1 MRRSFESHI
10 SWTDRV
16 IRYSLENRVVV
27 LLLLIPV
34 VCWGVLVSPFDWNM
48 GGPLRTPIPVDAIPD
63 IGENQQ
69 IVFTEWPGR
78 SPQDVEDQVTYPLTV
93 SLLGISGVKA
103 IRSLSMFGFSTV
115 YVIFKDE
122 VDFYWS
128 RSRILER
135 LNSLPQG
142 TLPEGVQ
149 PTLGPDATGMGQVFW
164 YLLEGQDRQGNP
176 TGGWDLHE
184 LRTIQDWYV
193 RFALLSAEGVSE
205 VASVGGFVREY
216 QVELDPDL
224 MRAQGVTLND
234 VIAAVKEANRDV
246 GARSMEVN
254 RVEYVIRG
262 IGFVKAV
269 SDIQDAMIKLNEG
282 VPVFVRNVATV
293 TLGPA
298 SRSGALDRGGTEVVG
313 GVVVVRY
320 GENPLEVIKNVRKKI
335 EAITVGLPR
344 KTMPDGRVS
353 QVRIVPFYDRTGLIH
368 ETLQTLSSAL
378 TDEILV
384 TILVLVFM
392 ASHWGG
398 SLLISSVLPLAIMI
412 CFIFMKIFGVA
423 ANVVALSG
431 IAIAIGTLV
440 DMGIIIVE
448 NILQHLRDA
457 DTEEDRLQTIFRA
470 CREVGGA
477 VLTAVSATIVSFLP
491 VLTMEGAEGK
501 LFRPL
506 AYTKTFALFAALIV
520 AMVVIPPLART
531 VFARKV
537 GHDRRTWIV
546 HEGMIYLGIAVGIA
560 FKWWV
565 WLGLALVGLH
575 NLLASRFKGRGV
587 WWVRLT
593 GRWLA
598 LCGIAILLASHWLP
612 VGVEKGMISNFVFV
626 GVLLGGI
633 LAFFKQFQAN
643 YPRILLWCLSHK
655 RAFLSLPAAI
665 LILGL
670 TIWVGFESLVSWLPK
685 GIAERGPVAFA
696 SRLFPGL
703 REEFMP
709 PLDEGSYLFMPSTL
723 PHASIGETLDV
734 LQKQDAAIQAIPEV
748 KTVVGKLGRAQSA
761 LDPAP
766 ASMIETVVNYRP
778 KYLVGPGGR
787 RLRFRFK
794 ADELD
799 LFRGEDGTPVPAPD
813 GRPYLVKGR
822 FVRDE
827 GNRLIPD
834 GRGQPFRVW
843 RPPLD
848 PGLNPGRKP
857 WRGVD
862 RPDDIWDV
870 IVQAARIPGTTTP
883 SRLQPISA
891 RMVMLQSG
899 IRSSMG
905 IRVVGPDLESV
916 GKASLQIEGCLR
928 EIPSIDPSTV
938 IAERV
943 LGKPYI
949 EIHVDRQAIAQ
960 YGIRLQQVQDV
971 IEYAIGGAAIASTVE
986 GRERYPVR
994 VRYARELRDDLES
1007 LGRILVPSA
1016 DGAQIPLAQLSQI
1029 RYVRGPEVIRGEN
1042 TFLAAYVLFDKRQG
1056 FSEVE
1061 VVEQARDHLKE
1072 RLETVGPLPE
1082 GVSFDFVGTYENQV
1096 RAKKRLSLIM
1106 PLALLIIF
1114 VILYLQFKSLSTTSL
1129 VFSGIPVAWAGGFI
1143 LIWLYAQP
1151 WFLDFHVFGASLR
1164 ELFQVHPLNL
1174 SVAVWVGFLALF
1186 GVATDDGVVMATYLE
1201 QNMASLRPQTI
1212 SAIRQAVMSG
1222 ALRRVRP
1229 CLMTVATTIIAL
1241 IPVMTSGGR
1250 GSEIMV
1256 PMAIPSFGGL
1266 TIEVISMLIVPVL
1279 YCAVKERQLTGRKVE
1294 GEAALSVEGP

>member
-1 MRRSFESHI
+1 MSDPLRHSPESHI
-10 SWTDRV
+10 SWADRV

-27 LLLLIPV
+27 FLLLVPV
-34 VCWGVLVSPFDWNM
+34 VCWGVLVSPFDWNV
-48 GGPLRTPIPVDAIPD
+48 GGPLRAPIPVDAIPD

-115 YVIFKDE
+115 YVVFKDE

-164 YLLEGQDRQGNP
+164 YLLEGQDRQGNT

-224 MRAQGVTLND
+224 MRAQEVTLND

-246 GARSMEVN
+246 GARSVEVN
-254 RVEYVIRG
+254 RVEYMIRG
-262 IGFVKAV
+262 VGFVKAV
-269 SDIQDAMIKLNEG
+269 SDIQDAVIKLNEG
-282 VPVFVRNVATV
+282 VPVFVRNVARV

-298 SRSGALDRGGTEVVG
+298 SRSGALDKGGTEVVG

-320 GENPLEVIKNVRKKI
+320 GENPLEVIKNVRKKMEEI
-335 EAITVGLPR
+335 SVGLPR
-344 KTMPDGRVS
+344 KTLPDGTVS

-368 ETLQTLSSAL
+368 ETLDTLSSAL

-398 SLLISSVLPLAIMI
+398 SLLISSVLPLAIII
-412 CFIFMKIFGVA
+412 CFIFMKLFGVA

-448 NILQHLRDA
+448 NILQHLGEEDSQ
-457 DTEEDRLQTIFRA
+457 EDRLQVVFRA

-520 AMVVIPPLART
+520 AVAVIPPLART
-531 VFARKV
+531 IFAKKGGADGRF
-537 GHDRRTWIV
+537 WIV
-546 HEGMIYLGIAVGIA
+546 HEGLIYLGVAVGLV

-565 WLGLALVGLH
+565 GLAMALIGLQ
-575 NLLASRFKGRGV
+575 NLLASRLRGGSAR
-587 WWVRLT
+587 WVHLG
-593 GRWLA
+593 GRWFA
-598 LCGIAILLASHWLP
+598 LGGITILLASHWLP
-612 VGVEKGMISNFVFV
+612 AGVEKGWASNALFVV
-626 GVLLGGI
+626 VLLGGV
-633 LAFFKQFQAN
+633 LAFFRLFQAH
-643 YPRILLWCLSHK
+643 YARILGWCLAHK
-655 RAFLSLPAAI
+655 GAFLSLPAAI

-670 TIWVGFESLVSWLPK
+670 TIWLGFGSLVAWLPK
-685 GIAERGPVAFA
+685 GISERGPFAFIH
-696 SRLFPGL
+696 RLFPGL

-709 PLDEGSYLFMPSTL
+709 PLDEGSYLFMPITM
-723 PHASIGETLDV
+723 PHASIGEALDV

-748 KTVVGKLGRAQSA
+748 ETVVGKLGRAQSA

-766 ASMIETVVNYRP
+766 PSMIETVVNYRP
-778 KYLVGPGGR
+778 KYLLGPDGQ
-787 RLRFRFK
+787 RLRFRFQ
-794 ADELD
+794 ASELD
-799 LFRGEDGTPVPAPD
+799 LFRREDGTPVRAPD
-813 GRPYLVKGR
+813 GRPYLVRGR

-848 PGLNPGRKP
+848 PALNPGRKP
-857 WRGVD
+857 WG
-862 RPDDIWDV
+862 
-870 IVQAARIPGTTTP
+870 G
-883 SRLQPISA
+883 
-891 RMVMLQSG
+891 
-899 IRSSMG
+899 
-905 IRVVGPDLESV
+905 
-916 GKASLQIEGCLR
+916 GKS
-928 EIPSIDPSTV
+928 P
-938 IAERV
+938 
-943 LGKPYI
+943 
-949 EIHVDRQAIAQ
+949 
-960 YGIRLQQVQDV
+960 
-971 IEYAIGGAAIASTVE
+971 
-986 GRERYPVR
+986 
-994 VRYARELRDDLES
+994 
-1007 LGRILVPSA
+1007 
-1016 DGAQIPLAQLSQI
+1016 
-1029 RYVRGPEVIRGEN
+1029 
-1042 TFLAAYVLFDKRQG
+1042 
-1056 FSEVE
+1056 
-1061 VVEQARDHLKE
+1061 
-1072 RLETVGPLPE
+1072 
-1082 GVSFDFVGTYENQV
+1082 
-1096 RAKKRLSLIM
+1096 
-1106 PLALLIIF
+1106 
-1114 VILYLQFKSLSTTSL
+1114 
-1129 VFSGIPVAWAGGFI
+1129 
-1143 LIWLYAQP
+1143 
-1151 WFLDFHVFGASLR
+1151 
-1164 ELFQVHPLNL
+1164 
-1174 SVAVWVGFLALF
+1174 
-1186 GVATDDGVVMATYLE
+1186 
-1201 QNMASLRPQTI
+1201 
-1212 SAIRQAVMSG
+1212 
-1222 ALRRVRP
+1222 
-1229 CLMTVATTIIAL
+1229 
-1241 IPVMTSGGR
+1241 
-1250 GSEIMV
+1250 
-1256 PMAIPSFGGL
+1256 
-1266 TIEVISMLIVPVL
+1266 
-1279 YCAVKERQLTGRKVE
+1279 
-1294 GEAALSVEGP
+1294 

>member
-1 MRRSFESHI
+1 MSDPLRHPFESNI
-10 SWTDRV
+10 SWADRV
-16 IRYSLENRVVV
+16 IRYALENRVVV

-34 VCWGVLVSPFDWNM
+34 VCWGVLVSPFDWNL
-48 GGPLRTPIPVDAIPD
+48 GGPLRAPIPVDAIPD

-93 SLLGISGVKA
+93 SLLGISGVKT

-122 VDFYWS
+122 VEFYWS

-142 TLPEGVQ
+142 TLPEGAQ

-176 TGGWDLHE
+176 TGGWDLQE

-224 MRAQGVTLND
+224 MRAQEVTLND

-269 SDIQDAMIKLNEG
+269 SDIQDAVIKLNEG
-282 VPVFVRNVATV
+282 VPVFVRNVARV
-293 TLGPA
+293 TMGPA
-298 SRSGALDRGGTEVVG
+298 SRSGALDKGGAEVVG

-320 GENPLEVIKNVRKKI
+320 GENPLEVIKNVRKRMEEI
-335 EAITVGLPR
+335 SVGLPR
-344 KTMPDGRVS
+344 KTLPDGRVS

-368 ETLQTLSSAL
+368 ETLETLSSAL

-398 SLLISSVLPLAIMI
+398 SLLISSVLPLAIII
-412 CFIFMKIFGVA
+412 CFIFMKLFGVA

-448 NILQHLRDA
+448 NILQHLREA
-457 DTEEDRLQTIFRA
+457 DTEEDRLQVIFRA

-520 AMVVIPPLART
+520 AVAVIPPLARA
-531 VFARKV
+531 VFAKKEGR
-537 GHDRRTWIV
+537 GRRLWPL
-546 HEGMIYLGIAVGIA
+546 HEGMIYLGVAVGLA

-565 WLGLALVGLH
+565 GLGLALVGLY
-575 NLLASRFKGRGV
+575 NLLASRLKGRAA
-587 WWVRLT
+587 WWVRLV

-598 LCGIAILLASHWLP
+598 LCGITILLASHWLP
-612 VGVEKGMISNFVFV
+612 VGVEKGGILNFLFV
-626 GVLLGGI
+626 AVLLGGI
-633 LAFFKQFQAN
+633 LAFFKVFQAN

-655 RAFLSLPAAI
+655 GVFLSLPAAI

-670 TIWVGFESLVSWLPK
+670 TIWLGFGSLVAWLPK
-685 GIAERGPVAFA
+685 GITERGPLASA

-734 LQKQDAAIQAIPEV
+734 LQRQDAAIQAIPEV
-748 KTVVGKLGRAQSA
+748 ESVVGKLGRAQSA

-778 KYLVGPGGR
+778 KYLLGPDGQ

-799 LFRGEDGTPVPAPD
+799 LFRREDGTPVSAPD

-834 GRGQPFRVW
+834 GRGHPFRVW

-848 PGLNPGRKP
+848 PALNPGRRP
-857 WRGVD
+857 WKGVD
-862 RPDDIWDV
+862 RPDDIWDA
-870 IVQAARIPGTTTP
+870 IVEAANIPGTTTP

-916 GKASLQIEGCLR
+916 GRASLQIEGYLR

-943 LGKPYI
+943 MGKPYI

-971 IEYAIGGAAIASTVE
+971 IEYAVGGAAITSTVE

-1016 DGAQIPLAQLSQI
+1016 DGTQIPLAQLSEI

-1056 FSEVE
+1056 FSEVD
-1061 VVEQARDHLKE
+1061 VVEQARDHLRE
-1072 RLETVGPLPE
+1072 RLETMGTLPA

-1096 RAKKRLSLIM
+1096 RAKKRLSVIL

-1164 ELFQVHPLNL
+1164 ELFQVHAVNL

-1201 QNMASLRPQTI
+1201 QNIARLRPKTI
-1212 SAIRQAVMSG
+1212 SGIRDAVISG

-1279 YCAVKERQLTGRKVE
+1279 YCAVKERQLTGRKKE
-1294 GEAALSVEGP
+1294 GESTV